1 MKAPVDIFVETPFG
15 KIHAL
20 FSDGQKGLTPIV
32 FIPGMLGKAE
42 DWENDLES
50 FLPRT
55 GLAISLRGRGQSGYP
70 AQGFS
75 IFDHIHDIETVVN
88 HLKLD
93 KFILV
98 GFSQGA
104 LYATAY
110 AQKFPEKV
118 ASLIIQDKV
127 LKQKKFGP
135 EWLIKALGHP
145 GYQDKKEF
153 IKGLANESQEI
164 NLLKNCQPIA
174 DKPTLIMKGDLSIL
188 VTEEDLLEMKEI
200 FKKSV
205 VAIFPE
211 SGHDVSA
218 PDYDLYIQTIN
229 NFIKRYPELT

>member
-1 MKAPVDIFVETPFG
+1 MVNFEYG
-15 KIHAL
+15 L
-20 FSDGQKGLTPIV
+20 FDPDDPI
-32 FIPGMLGKAE
+32 
-42 DWENDLES
+42 N
-50 FLPRT
+50 RR
-55 GLAISLRGRGQSGYP
+55 AI
-70 AQGFS
+70 
-75 IFDHIHDIETVVN
+75 
-88 HLKLD
+88 
-93 KFILV
+93 
-98 GFSQGA
+98 
-104 LYATAY
+104 
-110 AQKFPEKV
+110 KV
-118 ASLIIQDKV
+118 AKNLPK
-127 LKQKKFGP
+127 
-135 EWLIKALGHP
+135 
-145 GYQDKKEF
+145 DKKEF